1 MNFSR
6 KHGNGRLNQCGE
18 CELKTL
24 PVPFDVIASEMELES
39 NLQQV
44 LQPDDQWM
52 AIYVE
57 DNIDDAMFAKNI
69 LLESPMID
77 RVYTVPD
84 APTLFSLLKS
94 ENVYHNN
101 AKKSHCLLVIDINL
115 PGKNGLDLLKT
126 IKGCPLTDSMPVI
139 IITGD
144 TDLNK
149 VYESYAAS
157 ANGYIHKPLKPENL
171 DDIHEVLC
179 SGSSWKRKGQGN

>member
-1 MNFSR
+1 MNFSK
-6 KHGNGRLNQCGE
+6 KHGNGRLKPCGE
-18 CELKTL
+18 YKFKTL
-24 PVPFDVIASEMELES
+24 PVPFEIISGEIELE
-39 NLQQV
+39 NKLQQV

-57 DNIDDAMFAKNI
+57 DNADDALFAKNI

-84 APTLFSLLKS
+84 ASALFDLLKH

-115 PGKNGLDLLKT
+115 PGKNGLDLLKA
-126 IKGCPLTDSMPVI
+126 IKGSPLTDSMPVV

-171 DDIHEVLC
+171 DEIHDVLR
-179 SGSSWKRKGQGN
+179 SGSSWKKKGQGN